1 LVHSKEYNCYSVN
14 QQMHTVCYN
23 YNNILVGQILHFSGL
38 TGPSSGS
45 AQLHKT
51 IYPYYHLQYVAA
63 LS

>member
-1 LVHSKEYNCYSVN
+1 
-14 QQMHTVCYN
+14 MHTIRYN
-23 YNNILVGQILHFSGL
+23 YNNILVGQLLHFSGL

-51 IYPYYHLQYVAA
+51 IYPYYHLQYVVA